1 MLKQLIPQA
10 VKFSLLRRLRML
22 VGQLYIPSFSGQEE
36 YSFEVSGASFQ
47 TDGKT
52 DLPVPPQ
59 DLWAGY
65 GPDSQAYLE
74 SGRVHVDRMV
84 EVFNG
89 GGFDLTQAKRILEFG
104 CAAGRM
110 IRHLPVVA
118 PAAECWGTD
127 ISAKHIQW
135 CRHHLTPPMHF
146 AVTTTIPHL
155 PFEDRFFDSIFCG
168 SVFTHIEDLEQAW
181 LLELGRVLAPAGRL
195 YLTIHDEHTVR
206 LLDTTCKDY
215 PFAKAL
221 TEHSLYT
228 RAKQRFSMIVLGRS
242 DWSNVF
248 YHSDYFHSIVPPLFR
263 WVSHTPGAYGYQSAV
278 VLEKLAQ

>member
-1 MLKQLIPQA
+1 MLKQLIPQSI
-10 VKFSLLRRLRML
+10 KFYLLRRIRTL

-36 YSFEVSGASFQ
+36 YSFEVSSASFQ

-59 DLWAGY
+59 ELWAGY

-74 SGRVHVDRMV
+74 SGRIHVDRMV
-84 EVFNG
+84 QVFSG
-89 GGFDLTQAKRILEFG
+89 GGFDVTQAKRILEFG

-110 IRHLPVVA
+110 VRHLPVIA

-127 ISAKHIQW
+127 ISSKHIQW

-146 AVTTTIPHL
+146 AVTTTVPHL
-155 PFEDRFFDSIFCG
+155 PFEDRFFDAIFCG

-195 YLTIHDEHTVR
+195 YITIHDEHTVR
-206 LLDTTCKDY
+206 LLDTKFRDY
-215 PFAKAL
+215 PFAQAL
-221 TEHSLYT
+221 SEHSLYA

-248 YHSDYFHSIVPPLFR
+248 YHSDYFRSIVPPLFR
-263 WVSHTPGAYGYQSAV
+263 WVSHTPEAYGYQSAV
-278 VLEKLAQ
+278 VLEKLAL